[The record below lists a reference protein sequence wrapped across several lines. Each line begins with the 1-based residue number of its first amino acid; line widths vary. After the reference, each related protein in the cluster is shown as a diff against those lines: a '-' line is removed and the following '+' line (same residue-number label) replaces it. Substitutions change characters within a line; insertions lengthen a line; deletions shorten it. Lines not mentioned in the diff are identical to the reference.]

1 MFGVYNVFLLEYERT
16 LNVACK
22 VCVYIIR
29 GSFTEF
35 LTCLQPD
42 YSPILSYTEFVA
54 AQTALVFWYNTLSC
68 ITRWDICNKLSKTS
82 SPLPLLFSNPF
93 KERNDT

>member
-1 MFGVYNVFLLEYERT
+1 M
-16 LNVACK
+16 
-22 VCVYIIR
+22 R

-42 YSPILSYTEFVA
+42 CSPILSYREFSV

-68 ITRWDICNKLSKTS
+68 VTRWDICNKLSKTS
-82 SPLPLLFSNPF
+82 SPLPLLCTNPF
-93 KERNDT
+93 KE